1 MRGQQQQQQQQ
12 RRQSQDERA
21 RYVRWA
27 ARARPVSAVTAVGGT
42 LGGWRQTTPGGAVV
56 VTGSGV

>member
-1 MRGQQQQQQQQ
+1 MRGQQQQQQQ

-42 LGGWRQTTPGGAVV
+42 LGGAGDRRLLVAAVV
-56 VTGSGV
+56 VTGSGW